1 MVTITKH
8 TRRPGIQNK
17 SQQKQQAV
25 DSDPQRPQTLE
36 LSDMPFKI
44 ILTYLMIFLKG
55 IWKYTER
62 VSVYKNDFMDL
73 KKELLK
79 MKNMKTEI

>member
-1 MVTITKH
+1 MQFPLKIHKCSLPSYAFEVLNIISQLQNTYYMREHATIS
-8 TRRPGIQNK
+8 K
-17 SQQKQQAV
+17 SQQKQQVV

-55 IWKYTER
+55 I
-62 VSVYKNDFMDL
+62 
-73 KKELLK
+73 
-79 MKNMKTEI
+79 